1 MLPYPKKGNG
11 EVIFGQAFNIQG
23 MVSIIGTMH
32 PYYLYM
38 SESLVTVTVKLFAA
52 YQEAYGVPE
61 LVLKFPPQTPVS
73 TVLNTLITQ
82 HPELEQWRNL
92 TRFGIN
98 LEFVEPDAVVQ
109 DGDEV
114 VLIPP
119 VSGG

>member
-1 MLPYPKKGNG
+1 MPNSA
-11 EVIFGQAFNIQG
+11 ITIT
-23 MVSIIGTMH
+23 I
-32 PYYLYM
+32 
-38 SESLVTVTVKLFAA
+38 KLFAA

-61 LVLKFPPQTPVS
+61 LVMELPNSTPVS
-73 TVLNTLITQ
+73 AVCDRLITE
-82 HPELEQWRNL
+82 HPELAKWRDI

-98 LEFVEPDAVVQ
+98 LIFVEPDTLLK